1 MLDACLNSWQ
11 ANGCGWGIGYLWR
24 SMGWLSRVDV
34 GLLALMLGNTI
45 VIICHRFYGHSAARR
60 QSCTFVRDAAAAL
73 RDGKF
78 DNVISIAARNS
89 RSHVGTVIA
98 AGLTAFASAPPEF
111 TDIEAIDVAQR
122 AFQRNRKMFAADLKL
137 GIGTLSSI
145 ASSAPFIGLL
155 GTVFGMMNAFGGFS
169 MAKSAVIALIASSLA
184 EALVTIV
191 MGLAVAIPAVWCR
204 NYLCSRV
211 EVFESEMSNAALEA
225 VTYLIAH
232 RRWREQARAFGC
244 EDGQSSL

>member
-1 MLDACLNSWQ
+1 VVEGVPVALMLDACLNSWQ
-11 ANGCGWGIGYLWR
+11 ANGCGWGMGYLWR

-78 DNVISIAARNS
+78 DNVISVAARNS

-98 AGLTAFASAPPEF
+98 VGLTAFASAPPEF

-122 AFQRNRKMFAADLKL
+122 AFQRSRKMFAADLKL

-155 GTVFGMMNAFGGFS
+155 GTVFGMMNAFGG
-169 MAKSAVIALIASSLA
+169 SA
-184 EALVTIV
+184 
-191 MGLAVAIPAVWCR
+191 WR
-204 NYLCSRV
+204 NLP
-211 EVFESEMSNAALEA
+211 L
-225 VTYLIAH
+225 
-232 RRWREQARAFGC
+232 
-244 EDGQSSL
+244 